1 MLANVYDAFEKNCQ
15 RGPDSNLKTINR
27 KRATLRVR
35 LFGSHA
41 MGFVKRKL
49 CTIVAA
55 ASMTSLRGPRV
66 FVIRRPPEV
75 PETLHKRKSL
85 LSVIARPSHSKI
97 AGGPKMA
104 RAALSRR
111 AMCGNAQ
118 EESNR

>member
-15 RGPDSNLKTINR
+15 RGPDSNLKTINT

-75 PETLHKRKSL
+75 PEILRNKKYRIFVNACKTH
-85 LSVIARPSHSKI
+85 
-97 AGGPKMA
+97 PKYM
-104 RAALSRR
+104 L
-111 AMCGNAQ
+111 
-118 EESNR
+118 EHLILPI